1 MHDIKE
7 NERKMK
13 MVGKGISRKIF
24 RRIALESC
32 PTVHL
37 GGGPMTVSENYPA
50 IHLGGLSNRFYR
62 NSVVCF
68 REQKLFFLKTVF
80 FSHLA

>member
-1 MHDIKE
+1 MKE

-13 MVGKGISRKIF
+13 MVVKGISRKIF

-32 PTVHL
+32 SIIHL
-37 GGGPMTVSENYPA
+37 GGGLMTVSENYPT

-62 NSVVCF
+62 NSVVRF
-68 REQKLFFLKTVF
+68 REQKPFVFKTVF

>member
-1 MHDIKE
+1 MKE

-13 MVGKGISRKIF
+13 MVVKGISRKIF
-24 RRIALESC
+24 RRIAVGSC

-37 GGGPMTVSENYPA
+37 GGGPMTISENYPA

-62 NSVVCF
+62 NSVVRF
-68 REQKLFFLKTVF
+68 REQKPFVLKTMF